1 VNSAESCWKD
11 QARWP
16 KSFGFQQIFWYPTTL
31 TDLHAQRPPTFGIN
45 HNGCKRQFMVY
56 STLETESSIA
66 LPTDCRR
73 IAGEPECMVRRI
85 GHEAPAWDPRSAGQL
100 SSRTAAVCGQLR
112 TTDGGNVSFHL
123 AHRGR
128 GSESGRHEH
137 DSLSIRSSHDDTE

>member
-1 VNSAESCWKD
+1 
-11 QARWP
+11 
-16 KSFGFQQIFWYPTTL
+16 
-31 TDLHAQRPPTFGIN
+31 
-45 HNGCKRQFMVY
+45 MVY

-112 TTDGGNVSFHL
+112 TTDGGNVFISPCPS
-123 AHRGR
+123 RPR
-128 GSESGRHEH
+128 KWKWPPR
-137 DSLSIRSSHDDTE
+137 T